1 MEPTNQ
7 VPQTPTEPQGPIIQ
21 TNNTKPRRGG
31 RTKMFLLLVLLLL
44 VAAAAGGYM
53 VRDKTAKSDAK
64 TKQDQITALQQQQAL
79 LNSQLAAAKAA
90 NTPTTTAKA
99 PSAATLDNIKAAVI
113 SKNYAALEGYMAP
126 TVKVVVAASEGLGN
140 RTPTQ
145 AVADLKYL
153 DSGTSPWDFA
163 LASATLS
170 KWQAGTYKQYFPT
183 TALAGK
189 SANNYVTSFQFDEN
203 AKISGVFM
211 AASSDML

>member
-1 MEPTNQ
+1 M
-7 VPQTPTEPQGPIIQ
+7 PTEPQGPIIQ
-21 TNNTKPRRGG
+21 TNNTKVRRGG

-44 VAAAAGGYM
+44 IAAAAGGYM
-53 VRDKTAKSDAK
+53 LRDKSAKSDAQA
-64 TKQDQITALQQQQAL
+64 KQDQITALQQQQAK
-79 LNSQLAAAKAA
+79 LNNDLAAAKAA
-90 NTPTTTAKA
+90 NTPATTAKA

-113 SKNYAALEGYMAP
+113 SKNYAALEGYMASK
-126 TVKVVVAASEGLGN
+126 VKVVVAASEGQADK
-140 RTPTQ
+140 TPTE
-145 AVADLKYL
+145 AITSLKYL

-183 TALAGK
+183 TALVGK